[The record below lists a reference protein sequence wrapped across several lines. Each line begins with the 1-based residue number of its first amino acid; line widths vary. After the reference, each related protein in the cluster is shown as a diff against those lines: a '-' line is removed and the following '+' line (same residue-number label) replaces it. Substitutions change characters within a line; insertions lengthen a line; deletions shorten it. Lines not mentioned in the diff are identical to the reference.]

1 MVTVRKR
8 RRVRR
13 LIAAYARTLAQ
24 QEGVSPAAWLRAYYR
39 EVYDTDGTYPVR
51 CGCGCWGW
59 RYSR

>member
-1 MVTVRKR
+1 MVSPRKR

-13 LIAAYARTLAQ
+13 LISAYARVVAQ
-24 QEGVSPAAWLRAYYR
+24 QEGVSPAAEVRAWCR
-39 EVYDTDGTYPVR
+39 EAYDADGVYPVR

>member
-13 LIAAYARTLAQ
+13 LVAAYARALAQ
-24 QEGVSPAAWLRAYYR
+24 QEGVNPAAWYRAQSR
-39 EVYDTDGTYPVR
+39 EAYDADGVYPVR